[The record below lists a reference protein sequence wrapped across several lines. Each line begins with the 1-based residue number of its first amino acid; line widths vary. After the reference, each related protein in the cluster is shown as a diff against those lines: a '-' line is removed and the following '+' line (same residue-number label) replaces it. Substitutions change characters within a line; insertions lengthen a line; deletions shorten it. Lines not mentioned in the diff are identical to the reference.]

1 MNLWSAGVYTLN
13 CYASSNNTIQDKY
26 YFLCDDKINDMIVT
40 QLVPDRADSSVILAC
55 NDGSLKVISDQ
66 GKLIDQTILDAAP
79 MSISLIEDQ
88 ESQTN
93 AKIICYGLQ
102 NGNIGAVE
110 LGHDEAI
117 LLWEV
122 DLIGRAPVQILKVA
136 SIKDKPHVVVV
147 RDDSTIEVHKFLG
160 D

>member
-1 MNLWSAGVYTLN
+1 
-13 CYASSNNTIQDKY
+13 
-26 YFLCDDKINDMIVT
+26 MIVT
-40 QLVPDRADSSVILAC
+40 QLVPDHANSSVILAC

-122 DLIGRAPVQILKVA
+122 DLTGRAPVQILKVA